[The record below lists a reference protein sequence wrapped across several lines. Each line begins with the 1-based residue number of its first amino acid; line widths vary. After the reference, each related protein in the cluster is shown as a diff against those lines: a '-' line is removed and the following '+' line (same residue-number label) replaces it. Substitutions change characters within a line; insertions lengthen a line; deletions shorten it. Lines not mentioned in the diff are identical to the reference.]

1 MGAGVRAFREFE
13 ADGQVLCAEHSGGAV
28 GVDRP
33 RSSRPSPPNPFAGEP
48 RLYRNALSAA
58 MVRTAGP
65 GSYVVGNGLM
75 LRVKAHGT
83 RQWVQ
88 RLTIHGRR
96 VDLGFGSAEL
106 VSLADV
112 HRAAADNR
120 AIARTGGDPRRIQVP
135 TFAAAEEA
143 CFAEKLD
150 TWRTK
155 SPARNWRMAVDKH
168 VLPKLGGVR
177 VDRIGTAAVYEV
189 LRLLALAGKHAMVKT
204 VGAAITAGADQR
216 VPLGGLARG
225 DGAPQP
231 AEAGGGTEAPRRAAL
246 LGRGRGAGKDRRH
259 QLRALDE
266 AGDPLHGADGGSADR
281 GATGGVGA
289 VRHSS
294 RGVGEAGGVDEDRQ
308 GAPGARR

>member
-48 RLYRNALSAA
+48 RLCRNALSAA

-65 GSYVVGNGLM
+65 GSYVDGNGLM

-143 CFAEKLD
+143 C
-150 TWRTK
+150 
-155 SPARNWRMAVDKH
+155 SPRSSR
-168 VLPKLGGVR
+168 PGGRR
-177 VDRIGTAAVYEV
+177 V
-189 LRLLALAGKHAMVKT
+189 
-204 VGAAITAGADQR
+204 
-216 VPLGGLARG
+216 
-225 DGAPQP
+225 
-231 AEAGGGTEAPRRAAL
+231 RRAT
-246 LGRGRGAGKDRRH
+246 GAWRWTSMCCRSS
-259 QLRALDE
+259 A
-266 AGDPLHGADGGSADR
+266 ACVWTGSA
-281 GATGGVGA
+281 
-289 VRHSS
+289 
-294 RGVGEAGGVDEDRQ
+294 
-308 GAPGARR
+308 RRRCTRCCGRSHWPASTPW